1 MQISETIRKEITK
14 LETEYKELDK
24 EWDRLDSMGNQ
35 SEAQNKIAGDMANV
49 IKKISGLS
57 DLIDK

>member
-14 LETEYKELDK
+14 LEAEYKELDN

-35 SEAQNKIAGDMANV
+35 SEAQRKIANKMEV
-49 IKKISGLS
+49 IRKKIDGRLG
-57 DLIDK
+57 LID

>member
-14 LETEYKELDK
+14 LEAEYKELDK

-35 SEAQNKIAGDMANV
+35 SEAQRKIANKMEV
-49 IKKISGLS
+49 IRKKIDGRLG
-57 DLIDK
+57 LID